1 MKKSELRKTYLE
13 KRAALSPAE
22 VAAAS
27 RRIADR
33 FFESVDLVAVR
44 TVHTFIRIGKFNEMD
59 TSMIYYRLWR
69 DHPAIVTVAPR
80 TNLRTGEIES
90 IVFDAQTELTE
101 NSWGIREPENGEMV
115 KPQEVDVVIVPLLC
129 FDNSGHRVGYG
140 KGMYDRFLAVCRPD
154 CIKTGVSFFPP
165 VDEIAGVISSDVALD
180 LCIMPDAALELE
192 ATRSVP
198 PPSAAHPRQ

>member
-80 TNLRTGEIES
+80 TDLRTGDIES
-90 IVFDAQTELTE
+90 VLFDAQTELTE
-101 NSWGIREPENGEMV
+101 NSWGIREPQTG
-115 KPQEVDVVIVPLLC
+115 PIIAPGDIDLLLVPLLC

-140 KGMYDRFLAVCRPD
+140 KGMYDRFLVACRPD
-154 CIKTGVSFFPP
+154 CLKTGVSFFPP
-165 VDEIAGVISSDVALD
+165 VDEIEGLTSSDVAID
-180 LCIMPDAALELE
+180 LCITPDAALEFE
-192 ATRSVP
+192 TTRSVP
-198 PPSAAHPRQ
+198 PRSAAHPRQ